1 MIISKARSAK
11 IVGMR
16 PRTPFLVATDKQLC
30 SAGTHVERYCG
41 LDYLDKP
48 RKSKTNKKLKFTR
61 TTSITKPR
69 M

>member
-1 MIISKARSAK
+1 MIISKARLAK

-30 SAGTHVERYCG
+30 SAGTHAERYCG
-41 LDYLDKP
+41 LDKP
-48 RKSKTNKKLKFTR
+48 RGSKTTKKWKFTR

-69 M
+69 

>member
-41 LDYLDKP
+41 LDYLDK
-48 RKSKTNKKLKFTR
+48 SKTNKKLKFTR